1 MFLKDPS
8 AAQWR
13 RHCSGGKSQKR
24 ETLEVTVF
32 IQAWIKVDNMETEK
46 CWKSQDAFCW
56 KNQEDLLLEGQE

>member
-13 RHCSGGKSQKR
+13 MCCSGGESQKR
-24 ETLEVTVF
+24 ETLEVTVV

-46 CWKSQDAFCW
+46 NAGRVRMLFVERTNKICSWRD
-56 KNQEDLLLEGQE
+56 